1 MWCFLGERE
10 ENMKKKVMSI
20 LLSLLVG
27 ISAISCVSVPESSNS
42 DESGSAA
49 SDDLPQDSDST
60 QLYSHITND
69 DYLEM
74 LENYNEIFMDKMSI
88 VSTNQ
93 VSSLI
98 SQDATIGEVVAEIDR
113 VLSEIDS
120 ASASLQEYYDTFD
133 QNRSEAPMQT
143 RIMTL
148 LSDAQSALTQY
159 KMAMEYLKWYSNS
172 PNQEYLDGFTEYT
185 QKAQESINDYNTV
198 LEEELSKL
206 GAE

>member
-1 MWCFLGERE
+1 
-10 ENMKKKVMSI
+10 MKKKVVLI
-20 LLSLLVG
+20 LLSLLVS
-27 ISAISCVSVPESSNS
+27 ISAISCVSVPDSSNS
-42 DESGSAA
+42 ATSDNLSQDGASA
-49 SDDLPQDSDST
+49 

-74 LENYNEIFMDKMSI
+74 LENYNEIFMDEMSI
-88 VSTNQ
+88 ISTNQ

-98 SQDATIGEVVAEIDR
+98 SQDATISEVVTEIDR

-120 ASASLQEYYDTFD
+120 ASASLQKYYDTFD

-159 KMAMEYLKWYSNS
+159 KMAMEYLEWYSS
-172 PNQEYLDGFTEYT
+172 SSNQEYLDGFTEYT

-198 LEEELSKL
+198 LEDELSKL
-206 GAE
+206 GVE